1 MTSMDPIDVI
11 ELLAVSL
18 NYTYTPF
25 GEYLRFSSSC
35 AQLLT
40 KRQAQIAISTTD
52 RNAAKVKVDMK
63 SLKMFVNFG
72 DFCFYRGKW
81 SVLGF

>member
-1 MTSMDPIDVI
+1 MDPIDVT

-25 GEYLRFSSSC
+25 GENPHFSSSC

-72 DFCFYRGKW
+72 DFWFLSR
-81 SVLGF
+81 